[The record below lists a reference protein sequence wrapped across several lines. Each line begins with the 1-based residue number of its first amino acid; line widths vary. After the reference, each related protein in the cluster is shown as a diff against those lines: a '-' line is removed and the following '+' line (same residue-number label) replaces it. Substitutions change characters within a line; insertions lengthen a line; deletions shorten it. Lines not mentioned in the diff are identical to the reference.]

1 MAEILDR
8 ILIQLGI
15 DVDKLHQDA
24 SKVESTVENLKSKI
38 IGIGTTIAA
47 ALGITNF
54 VNEAVSS
61 FTQLDKIL
69 RETQVLSNGTSDVF
83 GEMKKQLMD
92 LAGSSRFSTNEL
104 ASSLK
109 SIVDAGYEGQDAMKV
124 LTESVRLATSTGDD
138 LGSTVKA
145 LLDNLNM
152 LGVSADS
159 AGEYANKLFVT
170 MNLGRDSVSETSRAI
185 TSLIPIAQQ
194 LGISYEEVATAL
206 GVLSNKGLDSTSAAT
221 SLRNALVSVLTPTDQ
236 MKKLANDLGVELS
249 TSALQSKGLAEY
261 LGELATATQ
270 GNTEAI
276 NTFFGGARNMTAV
289 LALASDN
296 AQDFKNA
303 LDTMKEG
310 TTALDNAFAVT
321 SKSLDT
327 QIQAMKNS
335 IQNLAIAF
343 GEAIQPMIKGLTDFI
358 SGFAGW
364 VREAPAW
371 QKAIM
376 GVGLALASL
385 VPIIK
390 GVSTAVA
397 VMKGLFTG
405 GMGLAQILTTAGVA
419 VAGMTAIFG
428 SLEYQTKK
436 TNETLGKTSDAIK
449 EVGGS
454 AQTTSIENVISGFR
468 QVNSTA
474 QNTVKTVTD
483 QMSALRRLIQL
494 VADYNYA
501 QRTGLGDTQAIKKE
515 IEDILAQYPTLN
527 SAVLRTADG
536 YALQVNNVK
545 ALVKGLTKTLEIEK
559 QKLKTQLQQIDAQ
572 KKMAESYDDIKK
584 LIDKIDAALKK
595 AHEEL
600 KSIQLKQSRMDVETF
615 YSTMTKELGDAG
627 TTSISKSS
635 RKTPTYVP
643 PPISDLD
650 MTKYVQQTIDELQKQ
665 RAELTNL
672 LAEYGPYKLNL
683 GTLSAQYTA
692 TETRIKEIDAAIK
705 SLNDSLKTITTAVPT
720 YEQTISN
727 LEKQVASFKTELS
740 KAKTDTDKLAIG
752 KIIDELYSQLIGL
765 YEQSANNLA
774 TLGKTAKAIEAG
786 KTAQAYR
793 DARTELQKQMEGIS
807 TTTTDVLKE
816 LKTTINAIITLKM

>member
-1 MAEILDR
+1 MAEPFDR

-15 DVDKLHQDA
+15 DTDKLHQDA

-61 FTQLDKIL
+61 FTQLDKTL
-69 RETQVLSNGTSDVF
+69 RETQVISNGTSDVF

-92 LAGSSRFSTNEL
+92 LAESSRFSTNEL
-104 ASSLK
+104 ANSLK

-170 MNLGRDSVSETSRAI
+170 MNLGRDSVEETSRAI
-185 TSLIPIAQQ
+185 TSLIPLTQQ
-194 LGISYEEVATAL
+194 LGISYDEVASAL
-206 GVLSNKGLDSTSAAT
+206 GVLSNKGLDSTSAAM

-249 TSALQSKGLAEY
+249 VSALQSKGLADY
-261 LGELATATQ
+261 LGELATTTQ

-289 LALASDN
+289 LALASNN
-296 AQDFKNA
+296 AQDFKDA
-303 LDTMKEG
+303 LNTMKEG

-358 SGFAGW
+358 SGFADW

-428 SLEYQTKK
+428 GLEYQTKK
-436 TNETLGKTSDAIK
+436 TNEAISKTGDALK
-449 EVGGS
+449 EVGDS
-454 AQTTSIENVISGFR
+454 SQTASIEKVIAGFQ
-468 QVNSTA
+468 QVNTNA
-474 QNTVKTVTD
+474 QNTVKTVND

-494 VADYNYA
+494 VTDYNYA

-515 IEDILAQYPTLN
+515 IEDILAQYPSLN

-536 YALQVNNVK
+536 YALQVDNVK
-545 ALVKGLTKTLEIEK
+545 AIANGLLKTLEIEK
-559 QKLKTQLQQIDAQ
+559 QKLNIQLQELEAQKKMVERYDTLKKQASDLEKSYIKISNEVEKLPQQQVQIVTQTWLETPPADNTVLPVKPIKIDVLRPTLNYIVQLEKLSEVTKQLAEYEPYKMVQPQIDAQ
-572 KKMAESYDDIKK
+572 IAATKKQIASIDTAINDIKTG
-584 LIDKIDAALKK
+584 
-595 AHEEL
+595 
-600 KSIQLKQSRMDVETF
+600 IQGI
-615 YSTMTKELGDAG
+615 TK
-627 TTSISKSS
+627 
-635 RKTPTYVP
+635 V
-643 PPISDLD
+643 
-650 MTKYVQQTIDELQKQ
+650 M
-665 RAELTNL
+665 
-672 LAEYGPYKLNL
+672 
-683 GTLSAQYTA
+683 
-692 TETRIKEIDAAIK
+692 
-705 SLNDSLKTITTAVPT
+705 PT
-720 YEQTISN
+720 YEETIN
-727 LEKQVASFKTELS
+727 KLKTNVDTFKTSLETAKKAFDTATKAED
-740 KAKTDTDKLAIG
+740 KAKYSIEVQAIG
-752 KIIDELYSQLIGL
+752 KILDDLYSQLISL

-774 TLGKTAKAIEAG
+774 TLGNAAEAITAG
-786 KTAQAYR
+786 KMAQTYR
-793 DARTELQKQMEGIS
+793 AEREKLQKEMEGIN
-807 TTTTDVLKE
+807 TTTTDVSR
-816 LKTTINAIITLKM
+816 N